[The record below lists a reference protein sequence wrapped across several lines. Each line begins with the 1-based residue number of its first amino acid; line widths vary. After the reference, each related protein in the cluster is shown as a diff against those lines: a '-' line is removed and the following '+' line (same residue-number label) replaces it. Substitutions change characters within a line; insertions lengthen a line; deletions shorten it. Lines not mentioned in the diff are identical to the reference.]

1 MNISVLIYIYNFSLG
16 VYDNRLKVGLIS
28 DVLVDTIGGDPG
40 LTICAEIFN
49 REMYSGCFDVFDT
62 FFMI

>member
-16 VYDNRLKVGLIS
+16 VYDNLLKVALTS

-40 LTICAEIFN
+40 LTIYAAN
-49 REMYSGCFDVFDT
+49 L
-62 FFMI
+62 